1 MRIFLIGYMLCGKS
15 TIGKK
20 LARRLNYRF
29 TDTDKLIENKYQL
42 SVEQIFEKYGEEVF
56 RQFEKEILQTLDSE
70 DDIVVATGGGLPCFG
85 DNLKKIKSS
94 GYVIYLNMH
103 PYSILSRHKKSKRP
117 RPLLQGKTDEE
128 LRDFL
133 KESLKKRDFYY
144 RQADLIV
151 RAENIKVEEIIAKIS
166 LDRFF

>member
-1 MRIFLIGYMLCGKS
+1 MLCGKS

-70 DDIVVATGGGLPCFG
+70 DDIVIATGGGLPCFG

-151 RAENIKVEEIIAKIS
+151 RAENIKVEEIVAKIS
-166 LDRFF
+166 SDRFF

>member
-70 DDIVVATGGGLPCFG
+70 DDIVIATGGGLPCFG

-94 GYVIYLNMH
+94 GYVIYMNMH

-151 RAENIKVEEIIAKIS
+151 RAENIKVEEIVAKIS
-166 LDRFF
+166 SDRFF

>member
-85 DNLKKIKSS
+85 DNMKKIKSS

-151 RAENIKVEEIIAKIS
+151 RAENIKVEEIVAKIS
-166 LDRFF
+166 SDRFF

>member
-1 MRIFLIGYMLCGKS
+1 MLCGKS

-85 DNLKKIKSS
+85 DNMKKIKSS

-151 RAENIKVEEIIAKIS
+151 RAENIKVEEIVAKIS
-166 LDRFF
+166 SDRFF

>member
-70 DDIVVATGGGLPCFG
+70 DDIVIATGGGLPCFG
-85 DNLKKIKSS
+85 DNMKKIKSS

-151 RAENIKVEEIIAKIS
+151 RAENIKVEEIVAKIS
-166 LDRFF
+166 SDRFF

>member
-1 MRIFLIGYMLCGKS
+1 MLCGKS

-70 DDIVVATGGGLPCFG
+70 DDIVIATGGGLPCFG
-85 DNLKKIKSS
+85 DNMKKIKSS

-133 KESLKKRDFYY
+133 SESLKKRDFYY

-151 RAENIKVEEIIAKIS
+151 RAENIKVEEIVAKIS
-166 LDRFF
+166 SDRFF